1 MNNYFT
7 LRKANRL
14 RARLLSATSQQQ
26 LREVTRYLRRVTW
39 DINGIELVRC
49 DLIDIAV
56 QANAEGNELFH
67 KITDAETFVR
77 SIKAELPPLSWL
89 EFLSIAIP
97 LFCFFGC
104 GVEGL
109 LLYPVVPEFRFTMSL
124 GWMVQVCISTVSAY
138 YLLRRVMERVGFPPK
153 KHRVKYV
160 VYLALYIVVL
170 YKIGELLYNMLGG
183 VVFAAIPILPFAIGN
198 LILGGIVLAIRFYWY
213 GKDERLTARL

>member
-39 DINGIELVRC
+39 D
-49 DLIDIAV
+49 
-56 QANAEGNELFH
+56 
-67 KITDAETFVR
+67 
-77 SIKAELPPLSWL
+77 
-89 EFLSIAIP
+89 
-97 LFCFFGC
+97 
-104 GVEGL
+104 
-109 LLYPVVPEFRFTMSL
+109 
-124 GWMVQVCISTVSAY
+124 
-138 YLLRRVMERVGFPPK
+138 
-153 KHRVKYV
+153 
-160 VYLALYIVVL
+160 
-170 YKIGELLYNMLGG
+170 KIGELLYNMLGG